1 MEQTLASFVPRNSN
15 ITLVSDL
22 INHDT
27 KKWNDSLLLSTFDR
41 SLVSEIMNIRLYTQ
55 SDEKL
60 KKDKLRWL
68 LARNGEFSVK
78 SLYAKLLNP
87 SNTIPD

>member
-1 MEQTLASFVPRNSN
+1 MTQ
-15 ITLVSDL
+15 
-22 INHDT
+22 